1 MRRSETDFER
11 VRPRLFGIAYRM
23 LRRPADAEDVLQ
35 DVWIRWQRADPAGV
49 RDPVGFLVTV
59 TKRTAL
65 NAATSA
71 YARREFSAGST
82 LTERDE
88 AAADPAT
95 EAERDEAVERAI
107 HLLMER
113 LSPVE
118 RAVYVLREAF
128 QYPFRDIAAE
138 LHLSEVCARQ
148 VARRARQHL
157 AERRPHPVD
166 RDASAD
172 LLDGFL
178 GAARAGH
185 MTHLIDLLATRPQA
199 AVVTRT

>member
-1 MRRSETDFER
+1 MRWSESDFER

-35 DVWIRWQRADPAGV
+35 DVWIRWQRADPERV

-65 NAATSA
+65 NAATCA
-71 YARREFSAGST
+71 YARRECSAGST
-82 LTERDE
+82 LTERDL

-95 EAERDEAVERAI
+95 EAERDEAIERAI

-118 RAVYVLREAF
+118 RAVYLLREAF
-128 QYPFRDIAAE
+128 QYPFRDIAEE
-138 LHLSEVCARQ
+138 LQLSDVYARQ
-148 VARRARQHL
+148 VARRARRHL
-157 AERRPHPVD
+157 AEQRHHRVD
-166 RDASAD
+166 PAANAD
-172 LLDGFL
+172 LLHGFL

-185 MTHLIDLLATRPQA
+185 MARLIDLLAA
-199 AVVTRT
+199 AP